1 MQYTVTCYE
10 YNEFKKW
17 MSVSLVHLKRWII
30 EMKRSDYMVE
40 NDDFI
45 HVIVFVFHFI
55 SFTSEESVSDLRF
68 YLYQIQMYK
77 MQ

>member
-1 MQYTVTCYE
+1 
-10 YNEFKKW
+10 
-17 MSVSLVHLKRWII
+17 
-30 EMKRSDYMVE
+30 MKRSDYMVE
-40 NDDFI
+40 NDGFI
-45 HVIVFVFHFI
+45 HVIVFMFHFI

>member
-1 MQYTVTCYE
+1 
-10 YNEFKKW
+10 
-17 MSVSLVHLKRWII
+17 
-30 EMKRSDYMVE
+30 MKRSDYMVE
-40 NDDFI
+40 NDGFI

-55 SFTSEESVSDLRF
+55 SEESVSDLRF

>member
-1 MQYTVTCYE
+1 M
-10 YNEFKKW
+10 
-17 MSVSLVHLKRWII
+17 HLKRWII

-40 NDDFI
+40 NDGFI

-55 SFTSEESVSDLRF
+55 SFISEESVSDLRF

>member
-1 MQYTVTCYE
+1 
-10 YNEFKKW
+10 
-17 MSVSLVHLKRWII
+17 
-30 EMKRSDYMVE
+30 MKRYDYMVE